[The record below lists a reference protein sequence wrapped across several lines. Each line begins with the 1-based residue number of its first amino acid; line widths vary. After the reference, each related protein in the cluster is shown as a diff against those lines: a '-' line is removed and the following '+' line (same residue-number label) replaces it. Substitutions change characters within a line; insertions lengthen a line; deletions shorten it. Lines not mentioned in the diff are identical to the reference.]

1 MRITLSHRAVVT
13 VLYLFLLAP
22 IAIILPMSFSNDPV
36 IAFPPAQWGGHAYA
50 ALVTNREF
58 IRTFGVSATVASA
71 VVLLCLATG
80 VPAAYAAAFHR
91 FPGRGLV
98 LGLLTLPLLLPSI
111 VIGHGLLLLF
121 VRLNLIAT
129 YGGLAIAHGVLA
141 LPYVVRMV
149 VTAFGAVS
157 AELSD
162 AAVTLGASPW
172 QVALRVRLPLIRPA
186 ILASA
191 AIVFLISF
199 DEVVVSLVLVGPRL
213 STLPVEVF
221 RHIDLRADPQVAAL
235 ATVLVGLSLAIILV
249 LERTVGLARALR

>member
-1 MRITLSHRAVVT
+1 MRTSFVHRSGVAA
-13 VLYLFLLAP
+13 LYAFLLAP

-36 IAFPPAQWGGHAYA
+36 IAFPPVEWGGHAYA
-50 ALVTNREF
+50 ALLSNREF
-58 IRTFGVSATVASA
+58 MRTFVVSAILASA
-71 VVLLCLATG
+71 SVLLCLATG
-80 VPAAYAAAFHR
+80 VPAAYAAAFHH

-111 VIGHGLLLLF
+111 VVGLALLLLF

-129 YGGLAIAHGVLA
+129 YTGLAIGHGVLA
-141 LPYVVRMV
+141 LPYVVRMA

-157 AELSD
+157 PDLCE

-199 DEVVVSLVLVGPRL
+199 DELVVSLFLVGPRL

-221 RHIDLRADPQVAAL
+221 RHVDLRADPEVAAL
-235 ATVLVGLSLAIILV
+235 ATVLVGFSLAIILV